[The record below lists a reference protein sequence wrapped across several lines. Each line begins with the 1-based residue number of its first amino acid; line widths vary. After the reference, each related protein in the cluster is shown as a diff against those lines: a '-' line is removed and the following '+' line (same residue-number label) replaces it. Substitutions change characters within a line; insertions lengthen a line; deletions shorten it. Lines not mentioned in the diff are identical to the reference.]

1 MVRVATMLLGLAAL
15 TAGSSSAAPSAFDTL
30 PSFEIPAFDYPTLA
44 EGTNPHRLLDEL
56 QANGIVALRNVPNYA
71 NVRAQYLQKA
81 AECAVLAADSAEASF
96 LSTKQFQ
103 DGTTRYTISTNAG
116 QELAGSAANTQEI
129 CPGYQELYQEFSQ
142 LIEHAV
148 NTFGSTL
155 DATNFTASDG
165 AQTITSRK
173 LVSEAVRLDHF
184 HAYQAATKTEDVVQH
199 RELEFS
205 LPLHEDHGLFIAMS
219 APKFFDVQATGGR
232 KLVERQLAADRSGLV
247 IQTAAGTR
255 VRPVLNE
262 DEVVIMMGTGASR
275 WLKTS
280 HALPAVMHGMKM
292 PESMTGEGRSL
303 RAWFGKMTLLPSY
316 QRMLQNQ
323 DVVFD
328 AHVNSTTRYLLQQK
342 DAESELKTI
351 GCASGRMLEASEGS
365 CTFRVCS
372 TKSGAT
378 APADG
383 CATVC
388 NRQGHSDTDATECA
402 SQCTCTDSTGT
413 AERCWMLCVA
423 NLPTNECA
431 LSSQTCSGQAMS
443 CTSPI
448 SAPTTGTPVAPTPTS
463 AAAATTA
470 PVMAAPT
477 PAGSGAI
484 TNAPGTV
491 SPTPLSPSP
500 GSSTPAPATTTGNSM
515 GTSSSNETHSTTTT
529 STSAGNPNALTDSVA
544 TDVPTAGS
552 MSMGSGSSAGM
563 TTTGGSSSTTVTAP
577 ATTPVPTTAAPSSA
591 AGSILPSTA
600 AVLVS
605 TIGAFALAL
614 FQ

>member
-1 MVRVATMLLGLAAL
+1 MVRVATMLLGLASL
-15 TAGSSSAAPSAFDTL
+15 TVGSSSAVPSAFDAL
-30 PSFEIPAFDYPTLA
+30 PSFEIPAFDYPTLT
-44 EGTNPHRLLDEL
+44 EGANPHRLLDEL

-81 AECAVLAADSAEASF
+81 AECAVLAADSVEASF

-116 QELAGSAANTQEI
+116 QELAGSAANTQET

-155 DATNFTASDG
+155 DATSFTASDG
-165 AQTITSRK
+165 TQTITSRK

-184 HAYQAATKTEDVVQH
+184 HAYQSTAKTEDATQH

-232 KLVERQLAADRSGLV
+232 KLVERQLAADKSGLV

-280 HALPAVMHGMKM
+280 HTLPAVMHGMKM
-292 PESMTGEGRSL
+292 PESMTNEGRSL

-323 DVVFD
+323 DVMFD

-342 DAESELKTI
+342 DADSDVKAI
-351 GCASGRMLEASEGS
+351 GCATGRHLQASATS
-365 CTFRVCS
+365 CINKACKP
-372 TKSGAT
+372 KSGSKT
-378 APADG
+378 SVER
-383 CATVC
+383 CNTIC
-388 NRQGHSDTDATECA
+388 NRNHGPDEATECA
-402 SQCTCTDSTGT
+402 SQCKCSKGGDGQV
-413 AERCWMLCVA
+413 CWMLCVLS
-423 NLPTNECA
+423 LPTKTCA
-431 LSSQTCSGQAMS
+431 KANQVCG
-443 CTSPI
+443 
-448 SAPTTGTPVAPTPTS
+448 
-463 AAAATTA
+463 
-470 PVMAAPT
+470 
-477 PAGSGAI
+477 GSGKPEVVC
-484 TNAPGTV
+484 NAPKKSTKSTKYYNAFEETV
-491 SPTPLSPSP
+491 ITVQEEDSFND
-500 GSSTPAPATTTGNSM
+500 GGNESY
-515 GTSSSNETHSTTTT
+515 
-529 STSAGNPNALTDSVA
+529 DSYESYD
-544 TDVPTAGS
+544 TYN
-552 MSMGSGSSAGM
+552 
-563 TTTGGSSSTTVTAP
+563 
-577 ATTPVPTTAAPSSA
+577 
-591 AGSILPSTA
+591 
-600 AVLVS
+600 
-605 TIGAFALAL
+605 
-614 FQ
+614 